1 MKAGF
6 VLPVK
11 SRTVHEL
18 CEMVCTQGGRAWSLI
33 MDCNHSTA
41 HRLNSF
47 IENETK
53 ASKILNTIILGF
65 NPLSSQLGFGGAQP
79 SSWLAFILAALFS
92 FLQSARKVI
101 KDNLRL
107 RGPRETI

>member
-11 SRTVHEL
+11 SRTAHEL
-18 CEMVCTQGGRAWSLI
+18 CEMVCTQGGRAWSLV

-65 NPLSSQLGFGGAQP
+65 NPLSARIRRGTAQLMARFHPGC
-79 SSWLAFILAALFS
+79 IV
-92 FLQSARKVI
+92 FLSTVS
-101 KDNLRL
+101 
-107 RGPRETI
+107 